1 MTGTFKTFAAAI
13 GRRFDISA
21 ETKVKIMLPNVFSN
35 YSVGEQMYST
45 FNIIYLSWH
54 PHGF

>member
-21 ETKVKIMLPNVFSN
+21 EKKVKIILTNVFSN
-35 YSVGEQMYST
+35 YNVGRQMNST
-45 FNIIYLSWH
+45 YCLS
-54 PHGF
+54 